1 MSVWRR
7 GRRVVFGAPPSRQR
21 MTVQRECRLL
31 LHAPDDSSSVSHH
44 SMPECNQLGGKL
56 VFSKLSLPYGSLPF
70 TALPSSRLPSRRTA
84 RGIIIKNQ
92 PRARPLNR
100 CNTAFRY
107 THTHHT
113 HVRGH
118 TPRVGVAR
126 ARCRPAAAHGTAT
139 GLTPD
144 TYLRERD
151 RGPEAVSHLHT
162 PGSGGTQY
170 CDMREISRAQ
180 LRETLKVYTL
190 VSCPVLRREY
200 TLHSPAEANTVE

>member
-1 MSVWRR
+1 MQS
-7 GRRVVFGAPPSRQR
+7 
-21 MTVQRECRLL
+21 
-31 LHAPDDSSSVSHH
+31 
-44 SMPECNQLGGKL
+44 
-56 VFSKLSLPYGSLPF
+56 
-70 TALPSSRLPSRRTA
+70 A
-84 RGIIIKNQ
+84 RGETGVFKAFTSVRLFTLHGSSLFAPSVTADGAWYHHIKNQ

-162 PGSGGTQY
+162 PGLRRHAILRHARDLSSSTEGNSESLHNLCLVRCCGENTL
-170 CDMREISRAQ
+170 CTHQ
-180 LRETLKVYTL
+180 LRRTPLNK
-190 VSCPVLRREY
+190 
-200 TLHSPAEANTVE
+200 